1 MPKQII
7 LMKKKVMLIAIA
19 RTLKVLAIILL
30 IAMVV
35 TKMILKILIVKFGI
49 LYTAVWNLGQE

>member
-1 MPKQII
+1 MAKQII
-7 LMKKKVMLIAIA
+7 RMEKKKVMLIGIA

-35 TKMILKILIVKFGI
+35 TKMILNTLIVKFGI
-49 LYTAVWNLGQE
+49 LYTAGKCGI

>member
-7 LMKKKVMLIAIA
+7 LMKKKKVMLIAIA

-35 TKMILKILIVKFGI
+35 TKMILNILIVKFGI
-49 LYTAVWNLGQE
+49 LYTAGKCGI